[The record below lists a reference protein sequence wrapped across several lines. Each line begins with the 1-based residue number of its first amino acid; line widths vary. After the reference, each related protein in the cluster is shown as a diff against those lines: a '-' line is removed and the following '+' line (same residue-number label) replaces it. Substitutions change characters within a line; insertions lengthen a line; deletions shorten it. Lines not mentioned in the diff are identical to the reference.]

1 MILLIH
7 KKINLNLCSMKK
19 WKFTIFL
26 VQGWEF
32 AHWLFKRF
40 AHFLWVKERE
50 SDSLVKKSESL
61 PLLFC
66 HERPERIAHSREF
79 ANFRSLSYGTERWRG
94 SDSETVKNKNNAIT
108 WSRKGLFWKTRIAMY
123 ARQEQ
128 ITTYNF
134 YFKRHFF
141 EQHMEFFLAIS
152 KGVLERQFNKKD
164 QNPPPSC
171 K

>member
-7 KKINLNLCSMKK
+7 NKINLNLCSMKK
-19 WKFTIFL
+19 WRFTIFL

-94 SDSETVKNKNNAIT
+94 SETVKNKNKNNAIT
-108 WSRKGLFWKTRIAMY
+108 WSRKGLFWKARIAMY
-123 ARQEQ
+123 AQQEQ

-134 YFKRHFF
+134 YFKQHFF
-141 EQHMEFFLAIS
+141 EHHMEFFLAIS